1 MYPVLLKIG
10 FIHIYSYGLMVGCAF
25 FISAFLLS
33 KRAAGA
39 GFKEDFFWNLCFW
52 ALIGGIFGGRLVYII
67 LNFQFFRDN
76 PMEAF
81 MLWHGGLVWYGGLLG
96 GIFCALIYV
105 KLKKE
110 KIGRVLDELA
120 PFVALG
126 HSIGRIGCFLNGC
139 CYGRPAAWGI
149 YFPVHNDYLIPVQL
163 FSSLDLLAIFI
174 ILRVIQE
181 RAHPVR
187 NYSAMG
193 KHKDVSNGTHRQ
205 GFVFIAYLLLSSLE
219 RFFMEFLRN
228 DSAPIFYGL
237 TVFQIISAA
246 IFFITLCL
254 WTTILWLRKRKP
266 ASA

>member
-1 MYPVLLKIG
+1 MYPTLLKIG

-33 KRAAGA
+33 ERAARA

-52 ALIGGIFGGRLVYII
+52 ALIGGIAGGRLAYII

-76 PMEAF
+76 PQEIL

-96 GIFCALIYV
+96 GILCALFYV
-105 KLKKE
+105 KLKK
-110 KIGRVLDELA
+110 KSIGKVLDELA

-163 FSSLDLLAIFI
+163 FSSLNLLAVFI
-174 ILRVIQE
+174 ILRVMQE
-181 RAHPVR
+181 RAR
-187 NYSAMG
+187 
-193 KHKDVSNGTHRQ
+193 RQ
-205 GFVFIAYLLLSSLE
+205 GFVFVAYLLLSSLE
-219 RFFMEFLRN
+219 RFLMEFLRN

-246 IFFITLCL
+246 IFLITLCL
-254 WTTILWLRKRKP
+254 WTIILLSRKKKP
-266 ASA
+266 ASV

>member
-10 FIHIYSYGLMVGCAF
+10 FIRIYSYGLMVGCAF
-25 FISAFLLS
+25 FVSAFCLS
-33 KRAAGA
+33 RRAARA

-52 ALIGGIFGGRLVYII
+52 ALIGGICGGRLVYII
-67 LNFQFFRDN
+67 FNFQFFWDN
-76 PMEAF
+76 PPEAF

-96 GIFCALIYV
+96 GILCALVYV

-110 KIGRVLDELA
+110 RIGKVLDELA

-126 HSIGRIGCFLNGC
+126 HSIGRIGCLLNGC

-149 YFPVHNDYLIPVQL
+149 YFPVHNDYLIPTQL
-163 FSSLDLLAIFI
+163 FSSLDLLAVYI
-174 ILRVIQE
+174 ILRVMQE
-181 RAHPVR
+181 RAH
-187 NYSAMG
+187 
-193 KHKDVSNGTHRQ
+193 RQ
-205 GFVFIAYLLLSSLE
+205 GFIFVAYILLSSLE
-219 RFFMEFLRN
+219 RFIMEFPRN

-237 TVFQIISAA
+237 TIFQIISAA

-254 WTTILWLRKRKP
+254 WTIILLSRKKKP

>member
-1 MYPVLLKIG
+1 MYPILLKIG

-25 FISAFLLS
+25 FISAFCLS
-33 KRAAGA
+33 RRAARA

-52 ALIGGIFGGRLVYII
+52 ALIGGIAGGRLVYII

-76 PMEAF
+76 PPEVF

-96 GIFCALIYV
+96 GILCALAYV

-110 KIGRVLDELA
+110 RIARVLDELA

-149 YFPVHNDYLIPVQL
+149 YFPAHNDYLIPAQL

-181 RAHPVR
+181 RAPACR
-187 NYSAMG
+187 QTG
-193 KHKDVSNGTHRQ
+193 HRQ
-205 GFVFIAYLLLSSLE
+205 GFIFVAYLLLSSLE
-219 RFFMEFLRN
+219 RFLMEFLRN

-237 TVFQIISAA
+237 TIFQIISSA
-246 IFFITLCL
+246 IFLITLCL
-254 WTTILWLRKRKP
+254 WTIILLSHKKKP

>member
-1 MYPVLLKIG
+1 MYPILLKIG

-25 FISAFLLS
+25 FISAFCLS
-33 KRAAGA
+33 RRAARA

-52 ALIGGIFGGRLVYII
+52 VLIGGIAGGRLAYII

-76 PMEAF
+76 PPEVF

-96 GIFCALIYV
+96 GILCALIYIR
-105 KLKKE
+105 LKKE
-110 KIGRVLDELA
+110 RIPRVLDELA

-149 YFPVHNDYLIPVQL
+149 YFPAHNDYLIPVQL
-163 FSSLDLLAIFI
+163 FSSLDLLAVFI
-174 ILRVIQE
+174 ILRVMQE
-181 RAHPVR
+181 RA
-187 NYSAMG
+187 SG
-193 KHKDVSNGTHRQ
+193 Q
-205 GFVFIAYLLLSSLE
+205 GFVFVAYLLLSSLE
-219 RFFMEFLRN
+219 RFLMEFLRN

-246 IFFITLCL
+246 IFLITLCL
-254 WTTILWLRKRKP
+254 WTIILLSRKKKP
-266 ASA
+266 ANA

>member
-1 MYPVLLKIG
+1 MYPILLKIG
-10 FIHIYSYGLMVGCAF
+10 FIRIYSYGLMVGCAF

-33 KRAAGA
+33 RRAARA
-39 GFKEDFFWNLCFW
+39 GFKEDFSWNLCFW
-52 ALIGGIFGGRLVYII
+52 ALIGGIAGGRLAYII

-76 PMEAF
+76 PQEIL

-96 GIFCALIYV
+96 GILCSLIYV

-110 KIGRVLDELA
+110 RITRVLDELA

-149 YFPVHNDYLIPVQL
+149 YFPVHHDYLVPVQL
-163 FSSLDLLAIFI
+163 FSSLDLLVVFI

-181 RAHPVR
+181 RAH
-187 NYSAMG
+187 
-193 KHKDVSNGTHRQ
+193 RQ
-205 GFVFIAYLLLSSLE
+205 GFIFVVYLLLSSLE
-219 RFFMEFLRN
+219 RFIMEFLRN

-246 IFFITLCL
+246 IFLITLCL
-254 WTTILWLRKRKP
+254 WTIILLSRKKTP